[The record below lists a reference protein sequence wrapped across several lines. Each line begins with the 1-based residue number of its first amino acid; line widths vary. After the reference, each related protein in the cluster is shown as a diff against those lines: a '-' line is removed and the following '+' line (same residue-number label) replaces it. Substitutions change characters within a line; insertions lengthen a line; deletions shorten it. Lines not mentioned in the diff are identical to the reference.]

1 MRRTAL
7 TLAGLFAA
15 VVAALS
21 SCGRN
26 NTSAPTG
33 PSNLVSVKAV
43 RVVAPSTIAPGSTA
57 QLSALATYTDGS
69 TKDVTAAV
77 QWHSS
82 DTSIL
87 TISATGLASAVSVG
101 DVNITATSSTG
112 VSATQSIVVVPA
124 GTFRL
129 AGDVTGL
136 GLGIDGALVQVTA
149 GIGAGLSSSTAG
161 GTYRLYGVAGLIQ
174 VTISQTSYV
183 TITQAVTVTGNTSF
197 NFDLTP
203 VAPPPDLAGTYTLAI
218 TADPACATTDAG
230 ALPAVAR
237 DRRYTATITPT
248 GHSVKVGL
256 SDANLVPNSAKGFD
270 GVLRPDGATFDVN
283 DPMYYYSEYRDLAEV
298 LPDGHVYL
306 ASGRIDVTRSGN
318 DLVGSLN
325 GTIRIGNLPI
335 GPDIGTVVAQCTSAH
350 HAVTFTNQS
359 GSPARVRARR

>member
-15 VVAALS
+15 VAAALS

-26 NTSAPTG
+26 TSVPTG
-33 PSNLVSVKAV
+33 PSNLVSVK
-43 RVVAPSTIAPGSTA
+43 VVAPSTIAPGSTA
-57 QLSALATYTDGS
+57 QLSARATYTDGS
-69 TKDVTAAV
+69 SQDVTAAV

-87 TISATGLASAVSVG
+87 TISATGLASGIQIGEVY
-101 DVNITATSSTG
+101 ITAASSTG
-112 VSATQSIVVVPA
+112 VGATQSIVVVPA

-129 AGDVTGL
+129 SGQVTGF
-136 GLGIDGALVQVTA
+136 GLPVNGALVQVTA

-161 GTYRLYGVAGLIQ
+161 GGAYRLYGVAGDIQ
-174 VTISQTSYV
+174 LTVSKTTYV
-183 TITQAVTVTGNTSF
+183 TITQTVTVNSNTSLY
-197 NFDLTP
+197 FDLMP
-203 VAPPPDLAGTYTLAI
+203 PAPPPDLAGTYTLAI

-256 SDANLVPNSAKGFD
+256 SGANFVPNSGKGFE
-270 GVLRPDGATFDVN
+270 GYLTADGATFDVN
-283 DPMYYYSEYRDLAEV
+283 DPMYYYSGYRDLAEV

-306 ASGRIDVTRSGN
+306 ASGAIDVTRSGN

-359 GSPARVRARR
+359 GSPARVRTRR